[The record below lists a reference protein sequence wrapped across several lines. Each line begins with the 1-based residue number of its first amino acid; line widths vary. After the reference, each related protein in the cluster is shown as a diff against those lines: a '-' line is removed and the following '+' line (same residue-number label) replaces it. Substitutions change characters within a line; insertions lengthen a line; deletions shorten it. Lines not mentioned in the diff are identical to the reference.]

1 MPPVITQV
9 NDTEITLTIANQ
21 LRESNRLDEAIAAY
35 QILIQSQTN
44 NAVLYDLL
52 GQTQAQKNDLDSAIA
67 NYQKALELGLDN
79 PFWTYKNLGD
89 ALGVIGRLEEAI
101 VAYQK
106 AIELNNRNPYV
117 CDSLAQIQARQG
129 NFDRAIVNYR
139 QAIELGLEQSFW
151 TYKNL
156 GEALNKLNRWDEAIA
171 AYKQAMIIDPDRAAF
186 VYCSL
191 GQTYALKGDTVAAV
205 SSYQKAL
212 SLNPQQPAWVYKHLS
227 QLLEEQEENNYVEE
241 RCTAGERLLGESQIE
256 AAISAYEQALLL
268 NPTYTKAY
276 IGLGNIFRQQERWKQ
291 AIDAYKK
298 AIELQPSIDGHV
310 YEYLGEALSKFNNA
324 QSEVGESPLPTPS
337 ENVVT
342 PVPLTGEAIDEATWH
357 KTHAGNLRRLREEF
371 QFCERAFILGD
382 DFQLDADEIELL
394 RNEVTFAFD
403 RSLPKLEALGFT
415 PTFYLVED
423 KAIASQNQTQT
434 TIWSKTFK
442 LIPRNLASDFPR
454 DSQTI
459 FFNHAQP
466 NTYPDYREFS
476 TDATRFT
483 YTGITTAH
491 TCLQLAC
498 YLNFRQIY
506 TIGVAEHNPIYR
518 EDLYLLEANNVK
530 LYNASIDS
538 EFQIIPPV
546 NYYDLFPQA
555 KVYPRLLI
563 IDMTRM
569 GGITATGQIKTTL
582 FAQWPQEDLLQVY
595 SRSENGFGLYSL
607 GSFIEDTQDYTN
619 PQEVL
624 EQCRRFQPDLIYYR
638 PVADRPFLDAFAQ
651 NAIEQLQVPVI
662 THIMDDWP
670 DRLSHQNP
678 ELASQFN
685 TSLKSLLDRSAA
697 RLSICEAM
705 SRAFQERYGLDFIPV
720 ANCIDIEEW
729 IKIKRRVEETKPQQT
744 GFTLRYV
751 GGLADDMNFTSIQE
765 IARGVAALHSELK
778 VRLEIY
784 TMPHWKE
791 KAVEAFGNLAGV
803 SIHDSNLPPNDYA
816 ELLASSDALIVSY
829 NFDPNSIRYV
839 RYSMANKLPECMAA
853 GVPLLIYGPI
863 EVATVAYA
871 VDTQAV
877 IAVTDRDTL
886 KLQAALKKL
895 VLETDECRKLAQK
908 ARQFAFACRN
918 QAYTRSQLVRIC
930 RKAVSYSS

>member
-1 MPPVITQV
+1 MLSLNNTG
-9 NDTEITLTIANQ
+9 TEIDIHSSLNIAKQ
-21 LRESNRLDEAIAAY
+21 FREQGKFEEAIARY
-35 QILIQSQTN
+35 RE
-44 NAVLYDLL
+44 VLKLQPEDAGIYHLL
-52 GQTQAQKNDLDSAIA
+52 GQSQAQKGNLEEAIA
-67 NYQKALELGLDN
+67 SYQQAIKLNHEH
-79 PFWTYKNLGD
+79 PFWIYKNLGD
-89 ALGVIGRLEEAI
+89 AQAEKNNLEQA
-101 VAYQK
+101 VSAYQK
-106 AIELNNRNPYV
+106 AIELEDNIPHVY
-117 CDSLAQIQARQG
+117 DSLAQIEARQG
-129 NFDRAIVNYR
+129 NFENAIVNYR
-139 QAIELGLEQSFW
+139 RAIELGLDRSFW

-171 AYKQAMIIDPDRAAF
+171 AYKQAMMIDPDRAAF

-191 GQTYALKGDTVAAV
+191 GKTYALKGETITAI

-212 SLNPQQPAWVYKHLS
+212 SLSPQQPAWVYKNLS
-227 QLLEEQEENNYVEE
+227 QLLEEQEENNYVGE
-241 RCTAGERLLGESQIE
+241 RCIVAKRLLDEGNID
-256 AAISAYEQALLL
+256 AAISAYEQALLI

-276 IGLGNIFRQQERWKQ
+276 IGLGNIFRQQECWQQ

-310 YEYLGEALSKFNNA
+310 YEYLGEALSKLNNS
-324 QSEVGESPLPTPS
+324 QNQVSEISNEIPPA
-337 ENVVT
+337 
-342 PVPLTGEAIDEATWH
+342 PLTGEAIDEATWH

-371 QFCERAFILGD
+371 QFCERVFILGD
-382 DFQLDADEIELL
+382 DLQLDADEIELL
-394 RNEVTFAFD
+394 KNEVTFAFD
-403 RSLPKLEALGFT
+403 RSLPKLSALGFT

-423 KAIASQNQTQT
+423 RAIAKENQTQVPT
-434 TIWSKTFK
+434 WSKVFK
-442 LIPRNLASDFPR
+442 LIPRNLASDFLA
-454 DSQTI
+454 DAQTI

-506 TIGVAEHNPIYR
+506 TIGVAEKNSIYE
-518 EDLYLLEANNVK
+518 EDLYLLEANNIK
-530 LYNASIDS
+530 LYNASIAS

-582 FAQWPQEDLLQVY
+582 FAQWPQEDLLQIY
-595 SRSENGFGLYSL
+595 SRSETGFGLYTP
-607 GSFIEDTQDYTN
+607 GSFIEDDREYTN
-619 PQEVL
+619 SQEVL
-624 EQCRRFQPDLIYYR
+624 EQCLSFKPDLVYYR
-638 PVADRPFLDAFAQ
+638 PVADRPFLDTFAQ
-651 NAIEQLQVPVI
+651 NAIAQLQVPVI
-662 THIMDDWP
+662 SHIMDDWP
-670 DRLSHQNP
+670 DRLAHQNP

-685 TSLKSLLDRSAA
+685 ISLKSLLDRSAA
-697 RLSICEAM
+697 RLSICSAM
-705 SRAFQERYGLDFIPV
+705 SRAFQERYNLDFVPI

-729 IKIKRRVEETKPQQT
+729 VKIKRRVEETKPKQSS
-744 GFTLRYV
+744 FTLRYV

-765 IARGVAALHSELK
+765 IAGEVAALHSELGIK
-778 VRLEIY
+778 LEIY

-791 KAVEAFGNLAGV
+791 KAVGVFGNLAGV
-803 SIHDSNLPPNDYA
+803 SIHDANLSPNDYA
-816 ELLASSDALIVSY
+816 ELLASSDALIVAY
-829 NFDPNSIRYV
+829 NFDAESIRYV

-853 GVPLLIYGPI
+853 GVPLLIYGPM

-877 IAVTDRDTL
+877 VAVIDQDPR
-886 KLQAALKKL
+886 KIQAALKKL

-908 ARQFAFACRN
+908 ARHFAFSRRN
-918 QAYTRSQLVRIC
+918 HAYTRSQLVRIC
-930 RKAVSYSS
+930 RKAVINNY